1 MVGYFFSSSSSSQRV
16 ATSFD
21 QQWLW
26 PLLRLGS
33 DLLTHAAVPMMDG
46 WEIRKRR
53 RKIVKDEPPVNAI
66 PHGVRFFHETKDS
79 KSVRK
84 LQKKRKKSLQL
95 LSSSSFNELCLWTK
109 VNVPRCEAQ
118 EFFRE
123 CWDTFSDFFDK
134 KWNWNRGKRKS
145 QSKWRKVNAR

>member
-1 MVGYFFSSSSSSQRV
+1 VVGYFFSSSSSSQRV

-84 LQKKRKKSLQL
+84 LQKKKKKKSLQL
-95 LSSSSFNELCLWTK
+95 LSFSSFNELCL
-109 VNVPRCEAQ
+109 
-118 EFFRE
+118 
-123 CWDTFSDFFDK
+123 
-134 KWNWNRGKRKS
+134 
-145 QSKWRKVNAR
+145 